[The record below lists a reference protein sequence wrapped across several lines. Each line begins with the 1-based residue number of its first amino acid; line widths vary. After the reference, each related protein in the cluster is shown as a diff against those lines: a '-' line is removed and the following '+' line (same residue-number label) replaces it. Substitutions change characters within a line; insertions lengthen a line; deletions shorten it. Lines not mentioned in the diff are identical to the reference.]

1 MAKYALLSN
10 FIKVC
15 YGKLIMETVPGQ
27 NLVALAINIRAIV
40 DQLLPITV
48 ALALLFFIW
57 NIARFIL
64 RSGKG
69 GDTTKEGLGMMAWG
83 IVALFVM
90 VSIWGIVG
98 FMGQIFGIGQGGTMA
113 VPGLSQ

>member
-1 MAKYALLSN
+1 
-10 FIKVC
+10 
-15 YGKLIMETVPGQ
+15 METTPGA
-27 NLVALAINIRAIV
+27 NLVALALNIQTIIH
-40 DQLLPITV
+40 QLLPITV

-64 RSGKG
+64 RAGEG
-69 GDTTKEGLGMMAWG
+69 GDTVKQGISMMVWG
-83 IVALFVM
+83 VVALFVM

-98 FMGQIFGIGQGGTMA
+98 FIGEIFGIGQGGVMS